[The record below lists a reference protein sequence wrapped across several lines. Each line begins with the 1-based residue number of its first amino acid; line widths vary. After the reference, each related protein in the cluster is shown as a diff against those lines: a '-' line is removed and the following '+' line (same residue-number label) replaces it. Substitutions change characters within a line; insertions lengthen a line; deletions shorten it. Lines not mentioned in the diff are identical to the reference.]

1 MAALAKAPHSGDAPS
16 PGIVLSP
23 GKKYGFAAIR
33 VVIAALLLVLQ
44 VYPVFYIVTS
54 SMKTAE
60 EFGTLAPYQL
70 PGSVNFNNYINVL
83 TNSAILTYFK
93 NSLIIVVA
101 VLAVLLTF
109 SSMAG
114 FALSKINFKG
124 KKFLL
129 TFFLLGLMLPMQ
141 VALIPLFTI
150 FSKLNLLNTYAAIIL
165 PQIAFSLSYSIQL
178 FYSFNKFLPN
188 DVIEAAIIDGCS
200 PMGTFVKIVC
210 PMSKNSILTVATM
223 QGVFCWNDFIN
234 AYTFTR
240 STTMKTVP
248 LGLNDFVGMYG
259 LTDWGSTFAMIVLT
273 VLPTFVFYFFTSKYM
288 LGGLTS
294 GAVKG

>member
-1 MAALAKAPHSGDAPS
+1 MAAATKVKPANDFQPAGVVESPVKKAVFG
-16 PGIVLSP
+16 GV
-23 GKKYGFAAIR
+23 R

-54 SMKTAE
+54 SMKTPE
-60 EFGTLAPYQL
+60 EFNTLAPYQM
-70 PGSVNFNNYINVL
+70 PGSFNLSNYVNVL
-83 TNSAILTYFK
+83 TNSSILTYFK
-93 NSLIIVVA
+93 NSVIIVIF
-101 VLAVLLTF
+101 VLAFLLVF

-114 FALSKINFKG
+114 FALSKIDFKG

-129 TFFLLGLMLPMQ
+129 GFFLLGLMLPMQ

-165 PQIAFSLSYSIQL
+165 PQLAFSLSYSIQL

-200 PMGTFVKIVC
+200 PMGAFIKIVC

-240 STTMKTVP
+240 STTMKTIP

-273 VLPTFVFYFFTSKYM
+273 VLPTFLFYFATSKYM

>member
-1 MAALAKAPHSGDAPS
+1 MAVNSKARHAGAAA
-16 PGIVLSP
+16 SP
-23 GKKYGFAAIR
+23 GKRYGFAALR
-33 VVIAALLLVLQ
+33 VVVAALLLVLQ

-60 EFGTLAPYQL
+60 EFGSLAPYQM
-70 PGSVNFNNYINVL
+70 PGGFNLDNYINVL

-93 NSLIIVVA
+93 NSLIIVVF
-101 VLAVLLTF
+101 VLAFLLAL

-114 FALSKINFKG
+114 FALSKIHFKG

-150 FSKLNLLNTYAAIIL
+150 FSRLNLLNTYAAIIL

-178 FYSFNKFLPN
+178 FYSFNKFLPD
-188 DVIEAAIIDGCS
+188 DVIEAAIIDGCT
-200 PMGTFVKIVC
+200 PMGAFLKIVC
-210 PMSKNSILTVATM
+210 PMSKNSILTIATM

-273 VLPTFVFYFFTSKYM
+273 VLPTFIFYFFTSKYM